1 MADPATPKLDFKM
14 LIVPAILFFGKQID
28 FKDPSI
34 IELVRNSFI
43 GVVVVVLGL
52 HYYLYNAITS
62 KNDNTLI
69 WVPPKPKQQLPFGLG
84 PPIEPIKIDD
94 YEKTTYKDYEIK
106 LLRES
111 VQSIVMSGGISYL
124 MSMKF
129 GQMSLLIQ
137 AIMIPVNLFDNILLK
152 KYILG
157 IMKTNDGNLLH
168 NELFSPPTNEI
179 IAQLNAS
186 LLSSST
192 TSATTTSIN
201 ETTTSTTV
209 NEPRVVE
216 IIDEPIVKNV
226 KKTGLT
232 EVKSTTSSV
241 NEID

>member
-1 MADPATPKLDFKM
+1 MYIFNGVYVQTFIYLSIYSSTFYTNF
-14 LIVPAILFFGKQID
+14 IIIL
-28 FKDPSI
+28 S
-34 IELVRNSFI
+34 V
-43 GVVVVVLGL
+43 VVVVVLGL

-152 KYILG
+152 KYVLG
-157 IMKTNDGNLLH
+157 IMKTNDGNSLH
-168 NELFSPPTNEI
+168 NELLSPPTDDI
-179 IAQLNAS
+179 IAQLNAT
-186 LLSSST
+186 LLASSST
-192 TSATTTSIN
+192 TSTDEQTSSS
-201 ETTTSTTV
+201 STTA

-216 IIDEPIVKNV
+216 ITDEPTVKSV

-232 EVKSTTSSV
+232 EVKTTTSAS
-241 NEID
+241 EID

>member
-1 MADPATPKLDFKM
+1 MTDPATPKLDFKM
-14 LIVPAILFFGKQID
+14 LIVPALLFFGKQID

-34 IELVRNSFI
+34 VELVTNSFI

-137 AIMIPVNLFDNILLK
+137 AIMIPVNLLDNILLK
-152 KYILG
+152 KYVLG
-157 IMKTNDGNLLH
+157 IMKTNDGKSLH
-168 NELFSPPTNEI
+168 NELLSPPTDDI
-179 IAQLNAS
+179 IAQLNAT
-186 LLSSST
+186 LLASSST
-192 TSATTTSIN
+192 TSTDEQTSSS
-201 ETTTSTTV
+201 STTA

-216 IIDEPIVKNV
+216 ITDEPTV
-226 KKTGLT
+226 KKKC
-232 EVKSTTSSV
+232 EKDRP
-241 NEID
+241 N

>member
-1 MADPATPKLDFKM
+1 MYTNF
-14 LIVPAILFFGKQID
+14 IIIL
-28 FKDPSI
+28 S
-34 IELVRNSFI
+34 V
-43 GVVVVVLGL
+43 VVVVVLGL

-137 AIMIPVNLFDNILLK
+137 AIMIPVNLFDAVTGNILSEPTLNWQNNLQ
-152 KYILG
+152 YHRVIL
-157 IMKTNDGNLLH
+157 
-168 NELFSPPTNEI
+168 
-179 IAQLNAS
+179 
-186 LLSSST
+186 
-192 TSATTTSIN
+192 
-201 ETTTSTTV
+201 
-209 NEPRVVE
+209 R
-216 IIDEPIVKNV
+216 
-226 KKTGLT
+226 
-232 EVKSTTSSV
+232 
-241 NEID
+241 

>member
-1 MADPATPKLDFKM
+1 MLKL
-14 LIVPAILFFGKQID
+14 ILLFYYY
-28 FKDPSI
+28 SI
-34 IELVRNSFI
+34 
-43 GVVVVVLGL
+43 VVVVVLGL

-94 YEKTTYKDYEIK
+94 YEKTSYKDYEIK

-129 GQMSLLIQ
+129 GPMSLLIQ

-152 KYILG
+152 KHVLG
-157 IMKTNDGNLLH
+157 ILKTNDGNLLH
-168 NELFSPPTNEI
+168 NELLSPPTDDI
-179 IAQLNAS
+179 IAQLNAT
-186 LLSSST
+186 LLASSST
-192 TSATTTSIN
+192 TSTDEQTSSSSSSSSTTS
-201 ETTTSTTV
+201 

-216 IIDEPIVKNV
+216 ITDEPTVKSV

-232 EVKSTTSSV
+232 EVKTTTSAT
-241 NEID
+241 EID

>member
-1 MADPATPKLDFKM
+1 M
-14 LIVPAILFFGKQID
+14 LNYSLTTLTNFIYSIVVA
-28 FKDPSI
+28 
-34 IELVRNSFI
+34 
-43 GVVVVVLGL
+43 VVLGL
-52 HYYLYNAITS
+52 HYYLYNTITS

-94 YEKTTYKDYEIK
+94 FEKTTYKDYEIK

-129 GQMSLLIQ
+129 GPMSLLIQ
-137 AIMIPVNLFDNILLK
+137 AIMIPVNLIDNILLK
-152 KYILG
+152 KHILG
-157 IMKTNDGNLLH
+157 ILKTNDGNLLH

-186 LLSSST
+186 LLASSST
-192 TSATTTSIN
+192 TSTDEQTSSSSSSTTT
-201 ETTTSTTV
+201 

-216 IIDEPIVKNV
+216 ITDEPVVKSV
-226 KKTGLT
+226 KKTGLA
-232 EVKSTTSSV
+232 EVKPTTSAT
-241 NEID
+241 EID